1 VTAKRPLRADAQ
13 RNRDHVLDVANQVFA
28 TEGLEVPID
37 EIARRAG
44 LGVGTLYR
52 HFPTK
57 EALFMAIVLRRMEQ
71 VAADAQALGAA
82 KDPGAAFF
90 AFLSNLIDD
99 APAKRDLMMALAA
112 AGFDPHRTGA
122 KTKTEIKHAVGKLLA
137 RAQEA
142 GAVRPDVLVGEV
154 FSLVNGVHAAISAY
168 PRDERSRARLVDIVF
183 DGLRGRPTEA
193 SATRRRA
200 SR

>member
-1 VTAKRPLRADAQ
+1 MTSKKPLRADAK
-13 RNRDHVLDVANQVFA
+13 RNRDHVLDVANDVFA
-28 TEGLEVPID
+28 AEGLEVPID

-57 EALFMAIVLRRMEQ
+57 EALFMAIVLRRMDQ
-71 VAADAQALGAA
+71 IVTDARALEAA

-90 AFLSNLIDD
+90 GFLQNLIDE
-99 APAKRDLMMALAA
+99 APAKRDLMMALAGT
-112 AGFDPHRTGA
+112 GFDPHRTAA
-122 KTKTEIKHAVGKLLA
+122 KTEAKLAVGKLLA

-154 FSLVNGVHAAISAY
+154 FSLVNGVHAAIGAY
-168 PRDERSRARLVDIVF
+168 PRDERSRSRLVEIVF
-183 DGLRGRPTEA
+183 DGLRGRAPEA
-193 SATRRRA
+193 PARRRA
-200 SR
+200 QR